1 MTKTVIAGLFLCL
14 ATTQTAF
21 AQTST
26 IRTSRR
32 PIPDQYIVV
41 LANDDDP
48 DAVAAQTASIFRG
61 TVKHVYRSALRG
73 FAVRL
78 NRNAAI
84 AVANDPRV
92 LYVEEDGTAQL
103 AETQLTPPWGL
114 DRIDARTL
122 PLDGTYRYTL
132 GTTPVYAHILD
143 TGIRSTHVEFGG
155 RAFVAGDYIDDD
167 RDGDPSDVGNDDA
180 NTSVSDGADC
190 HGHGTHVAG
199 TIGGSTYGVAKN
211 ALLYARRVLDCTGSG
226 PISGIIAA
234 IDDVVADGRR
244 PAVVNMSLG
253 GGPSSAFDDAVR
265 RGINAGIT
273 FVVAAGNDGI
283 DAGLVSPARVAEAVT
298 VGATDSRD
306 ARASW
311 SNFGTSLDLFAPGV
325 GIDSAG
331 LGSDTATARM
341 SGTSM
346 ATPHVAGVAA
356 LFLEQGDAPPAA
368 VRDALVSAA
377 TADVVGNPGTSSPN
391 RLLYSGFLIFDVG
404 LRVNVALAANGGVA
418 SGSSTA
424 NAGYAAAS
432 AINGDHRGVNWGA
445 GGGWKDATAYA
456 YPDWLEVAF
465 SGPKTIDEVAV
476 FSLQDAY
483 KTPSEPT
490 STMMFSSYGL
500 VDFTVQYWTGTV
512 WQAVPGGVVRGN
524 MLVWRSVSFAPLTTS
539 RIRVLVERARD
550 GSSRIVEVEAYG
562 DDAVP
567 NTPPVAALTA
577 PLEGDE
583 FVAPA
588 GITVSA
594 NASDGDGIRD
604 VTFLAN
610 GAQIGT
616 DSVAPFSISWNNV
629 AAGHYTLTAVA
640 SDMLGG
646 TTTSSAVHITVTA
659 AGSGRVNTALA
670 ANGSV
675 ASASSTANAGYAAAG
690 TINGDRRGIDW
701 GAGGGWKDA
710 TAGTFPDWLEVAFS
724 GPKTIDEIAVFSLQ
738 DAYKT
743 PSEPTST
750 MTLSSYGLVDF
761 TVQYWTGATWQA
773 VPGGVVRGNTLVWK
787 PVVFAPLTTSRIRVL
802 VERARDG
809 SSRIVEVEAYTAAEQ
824 GTGTEWFVEPGGT
837 GSGTSASPFGR
848 IQAALN
854 VAQPGDTITVRPGTF
869 TEALNT
875 VRNGAAGQ
883 PIRLRAAGSRGSTIV
898 TTPGRVLSA
907 FHAYVSVEGL
917 VLDGQYGASDTVKI
931 GSAANFFTMRN
942 TEVRRSTHDLIDMS
956 APTNVLIENS
966 LIHHALNA
974 AGGRT
979 DAHGIVA
986 GAVRDLT
993 IRQTEI
999 HTFSGD
1005 GVQVDP
1011 GRAAPGWSRVT
1022 IEGSRIWLA
1031 PLPTPQ
1037 NGFAAGVVP
1046 GENAVDTKAS
1056 PSLPRST
1063 IVIRDTIASGFRNGL
1078 IGNMAAFNLKENIE
1092 ATVDRVTAY
1101 DSEIAFRLRGP
1112 TATTPAGAWVTLTN
1126 AVVYNVATAFRYE
1139 NDIELLRIWNTTL
1152 GLGVL
1157 QPFQAASSG
1166 MSGLDVRNLLSIPPL
1181 SPEAA
1186 HASNRQVTNAAFVNA
1201 AGHNYELA
1209 AGSPAIDAGVAIT
1222 GVTTDRV
1229 GVGRPQAAAYDIG
1242 AYERPAP

>member
-1 MTKTVIAGLFLCL
+1 MTKTVIAGLLLCL
-14 ATTQTAF
+14 VTTQTAF
-21 AQTST
+21 AQTSA

-61 TVKHVYRSALRG
+61 TINHVYRSAVRG

-103 AETQLTPPWGL
+103 AETQLAPPWGL

-122 PLDGTYRYTL
+122 PLDGTYRYTI

-167 RDGDPSDVGNDDA
+167 RDGDPSDIGNDDA
-180 NTSVSDGADC
+180 NTIEPDGADC

-199 TIGGSTYGVAKN
+199 TIGGSTFGIAKN
-211 ALLYARRVLDCTGSG
+211 VLLYSHRVLNCMGSG

-244 PAVVNMSLG
+244 PAIVNLSLG
-253 GGPSSAFDDAVR
+253 SGPSSALDDAVR

-283 DAGLVSPARVAEAVT
+283 EASLVSPARVAEAIT

-306 ARASW
+306 VRASW
-311 SNFGTSLDLFAPGV
+311 SNFGTLLDLFAPGV

-331 LGSDTATARM
+331 LGSNTATARM

-346 ATPHVAGVAA
+346 ATPHVTGVAA

-368 VRDALVSAA
+368 VRDSLVAAA
-377 TADVVGNPGTSSPN
+377 TADVIGNPGTSSPN

-404 LRVNVALAANGGVA
+404 LRVNVASAANGGVA
-418 SGSSTA
+418 LGSSTA
-424 NAGYAAAS
+424 NAGYAAAG

-456 YPDWLEVAF
+456 HPDWLEVAF

-490 STMMFSSYGL
+490 STMTFSLYGL
-500 VDFTVQYWTGTV
+500 VDFTVQYWTGTA

-524 MLVWRSVSFAPLTTS
+524 MLVWRSVTFAPLTTS

-629 AAGHYTLTAVA
+629 AAGNYTLTAVA

-690 TINGDRRGIDW
+690 TINGDRRGINW
-701 GAGGGWKDA
+701 SAGGGWKDA

-802 VERARDG
+802 VERARDA
-809 SSRIVEVEAYTAAEQ
+809 SSRIVEVEAYTATDQ
-824 GTGTEWFVEPGGT
+824 GTATEWFVAPGGT
-837 GSGTSASPFGR
+837 GSGTSGAPFGR
-848 IQAALN
+848 IQDGLNAAR
-854 VAQPGDTITVRPGTF
+854 PGDIVTVRAGTYAERL
-869 TEALNT
+869 TTMRSGSAS
-875 VRNGAAGQ
+875 Q
-883 PIRLRAAGSRGSTIV
+883 PIRLRADGNRGSV
-898 TTPGRVLSA
+898 TVTAAGGVLNVN
-907 FHAYVSVEGL
+907 HAYITVEGL
-917 VLDGQYGASDTVKI
+917 VLDGQYAAADAVNVSSASDY
-931 GSAANFFTMRN
+931 FTLRN
-942 TEVRRSTHDLIDMS
+942 SEVRRSTRDLIDMGS
-956 APTNVLIENS
+956 PDNVLIENS

-974 AGGRT
+974 ANGRT

-986 GAVRDLT
+986 GAARNLTVRN
-993 IRQTEI
+993 TEI

-1005 GVQVDP
+1005 GFQIDP
-1011 GRAAPGWSRVT
+1011 GRAAPGWTGVL
-1022 IEGSRIWLA
+1022 IEGSRIWLQ
-1031 PLPTPQ
+1031 PLPAPE

-1046 GENAVDTKAS
+1046 GENAIDTKAD
-1056 PSLPRST
+1056 PALPRASIT
-1063 IVIRDTIASGFRNGL
+1063 IRDVTAHGFRNGL
-1078 IGNMAAFNLKENIE
+1078 IGNMAAFNLKENIQ
-1092 ATVDRVTAY
+1092 ATVDRVTVS

-1112 TATTPAGAWVTLTN
+1112 TATTPAGARVTLTN
-1126 AVVYNVATAFRYE
+1126 AVIHNVATAFRYE
-1139 NDIELLRIWNTTL
+1139 NDIEVLRIWNTTL
-1152 GLGVL
+1152 GLGITRT
-1157 QPFQAASSG
+1157 FEAASSN
-1166 MSGLDVRNLLSIPPL
+1166 SLGLDVRNLLSIPPL
-1181 SPEAA
+1181 SAEAP

-1201 AGHNYELA
+1201 AGHNYALA